1 MVSILRSEFG
11 YTLGHTVLSNLQCVH
26 EIAEKWV
33 ISTPNSTMT
42 FSKNWY
48 SHEKI
53 DEIYNNLIG
62 DFLV

>member
-11 YTLGHTVLSNLQCVH
+11 YTLGYTFSSTLDCIH
-26 EIAEKWV
+26 EVAEKWV
-33 ISTPNSTMT
+33 ISTPTGTKT
-42 FSKNWY
+42 FSKLWY